1 MISHIIFDCD
11 GVLIDSEKLSMDVDI
26 ALLAENG
33 INLSETEIHRFVGT
47 TFEAMV
53 VELQREYKRPLPPDL
68 ATRKDGMMLDLY
80 RRDLKPV
87 PGVISM
93 LKKLALPKSIGT
105 NGPRERATE
114 ALRMT
119 GLEIFFGDRLTTYE
133 DVKNGKP
140 APDIYLL
147 AAQRAG
153 LAPAR
158 CLVVEDSVTGVT
170 SALAAGCKVIGF
182 TGVAYDPAAKARE
195 LNRLGVSRV
204 IQDMGELLDAISP
217 ITLDLLHCSVHML
230 TTFSATKKNNVR

>member
-1 MISHIIFDCD
+1 MISHVIFDCD

-33 INLSETEIHRFVGT
+33 IDLTEAEIHHRFVGT

-53 VELQREYKRPLPPDL
+53 AELERQYKRSLPPDL
-68 ATRKDGMMLDLY
+68 AARKDSMMLDLY

-87 PGVISM
+87 PGVIPM

-105 NGPRERATE
+105 NGPRERAME

-119 GLEIFFGDRLTTYE
+119 GLEPFFGDRLTTYE

-147 AAQRAG
+147 AAQHAG
-153 LAPAR
+153 FKPAR

-182 TGVAYDPAAKARE
+182 TGVAHDPAAKATE
-195 LNRLGVSRV
+195 LKRLGVSHV
-204 IQDMGELLDAISP
+204 IQEMSELMDAISP
-217 ITLDLLHCSVHML
+217 IT
-230 TTFSATKKNNVR
+230 A